1 MNVEKYYIVDSSIL
15 PESFDKVIQ
24 ARQLLESGKV
34 KQVSEAVKVVGIS
47 RGTFYKY
54 KDLVFLPEENMMD
67 RKAVISLMLE
77 NQRGILSKVLATIS
91 ESSASVL
98 TINQNIPIHNIASIV
113 ISLDLS
119 HFQGTIDSLLN
130 NIRKVDGASNV
141 QLVSIE

>member
-1 MNVEKYYIVDSSIL
+1 VEKYYIVDSSIL

-47 RGTFYKY
+47 RGTYYKY

-77 NQRGILSKVLATIS
+77 NQRGILSRVLMAIS
-91 ESSASVL
+91 DSSASVL

-119 HFQGTIDSLLN
+119 HLTGTVDDLLNHLQQVQGT
-130 NIRKVDGASNV
+130 SNV

>member
-1 MNVEKYYIVDSSIL
+1 MEKYYIVDSSIL
-15 PESFDKVIQ
+15 SESFDKVIQ

-34 KQVSEAVKVVGIS
+34 RQVSEAVKIVGIS
-47 RGTFYKY
+47 RGTYYKY
-54 KDLVFLPEENMMD
+54 KDLVFLPEENMID

-77 NQRGILSKVLATIS
+77 NRRGMLSKILQTVS

-119 HFQGTIDSLLN
+119 HLTGTVDDLLN
-130 NIRKVDGASNV
+130 NLKQVSGASNV

>member
-1 MNVEKYYIVDSSIL
+1 MEKYYIVDSSIL

-47 RGTFYKY
+47 RGTFYRY
-54 KDLVFLPEENMMD
+54 KDLVFLPEEGVMD

-77 NQRGILSKVLATIS
+77 NQRGILSKVLTTIS
-91 ESSASVL
+91 ETNASVL

-119 HFQGTIDSLLN
+119 NFSGTIDSLLEK
-130 NIRKVDGASNV
+130 IRQVEGASNV

>member
-1 MNVEKYYIVDSSIL
+1 MEKYYIIDSSIL

-34 KQVSEAVKVVGIS
+34 RQVSEAVKIVGIS
-47 RGTFYKY
+47 RGTYYKY
-54 KDLVFLPEENMMD
+54 KDLVFLPEENMID

-77 NQRGILSKVLATIS
+77 NRRGMLSKILQTVS

-119 HFQGTIDSLLN
+119 HLTGTVDDLLN
-130 NIRKVDGASNV
+130 NLKQVSGASNV

>member
-1 MNVEKYYIVDSSIL
+1 MEKYYIVDSSIL

-34 KQVSEAVKVVGIS
+34 HQVSEAVKIVGIS
-47 RGTFYKY
+47 RGTYYKY
-54 KDLVFLPEENMMD
+54 KDLVFLPEDTLMD

-77 NQRGILSKVLATIS
+77 NKRGILSEVLRTIS
-91 ESSASVL
+91 DSSASVL
-98 TINQNIPIHNIASIV
+98 TINQNIPIHNVASIV

-119 HFQGTIDSLLN
+119 HFSGTVDSLLN
-130 NIRKVDGASNV
+130 AIKQVDGASNV

>member
-1 MNVEKYYIVDSSIL
+1 MEKYYIVDSSIL

-34 KQVSEAVKVVGIS
+34 RQVSEAVKVVGIS
-47 RGTFYKY
+47 RGTYYKY
-54 KDLVFLPEENMMD
+54 KDLVFLPEENMID

-77 NQRGILSKVLATIS
+77 NRRGMLTKILQTVS

-119 HFQGTIDSLLN
+119 NLTGTVDDLLEN
-130 NIRKVDGASNV
+130 LRQVSGASNV

>member
-1 MNVEKYYIVDSSIL
+1 MEKYYIVDSSIL

-54 KDLVFLPEENMMD
+54 KDLVFLPEEGVMD

-77 NQRGILSKVLATIS
+77 NQRGILSKVLTTIS
-91 ESSASVL
+91 ETNASVL

-119 HFQGTIDSLLN
+119 NFSGTIDSLLEK
-130 NIRKVDGASNV
+130 IRQVEGASNV

>member
-1 MNVEKYYIVDSSIL
+1 MEKYYIVDSSIL

-47 RGTFYKY
+47 RGTYYKY

-77 NQRGILSKVLATIS
+77 NQRGILSRVLMAIS
-91 ESSASVL
+91 DSSASVL

-119 HFQGTIDSLLN
+119 HLNGTVDDLLNHLQQVQGT
-130 NIRKVDGASNV
+130 SNV

>member
-1 MNVEKYYIVDSSIL
+1 MEKYYIVDSSIL

-34 KQVSEAVKVVGIS
+34 RQVSEAVKGVGIS
-47 RGTFYKY
+47 RGTYYKY
-54 KDLVFLPEENMMD
+54 KDLVFLPEENMID

-77 NQRGILSKVLATIS
+77 NRRGMLTKILQTVS

-119 HFQGTIDSLLN
+119 NLTGTVDDLLEN
-130 NIRKVDGASNV
+130 LRQVSGASNV

>member
-1 MNVEKYYIVDSSIL
+1 MEKYYIVDSSIL

-67 RKAVISLMLE
+67 RKAVIFLMLE
-77 NQRGILSKVLATIS
+77 NQRGILSKVLTTIS
-91 ESSASVL
+91 ETSASVL

-119 HFQGTIDSLLN
+119 HFTGTIDNLLGK
-130 NIRKVDGASNV
+130 IRQVDGASNV

>member
-1 MNVEKYYIVDSSIL
+1 MEKYYIVDSSIL

-34 KQVSEAVKVVGIS
+34 RQVSEAVKIVGIS
-47 RGTFYKY
+47 RGTYYKY
-54 KDLVFLPEENMMD
+54 KDLVFLPEENMID

-77 NQRGILSKVLATIS
+77 NRRGMLSKILQTVS

-119 HFQGTIDSLLN
+119 HLTGTVDDLLN
-130 NIRKVDGASNV
+130 NLKQVSGASNV

>member
-1 MNVEKYYIVDSSIL
+1 MEKYYIVDSSIL

-34 KQVSEAVKVVGIS
+34 RQVSEAVKVVGIS
-47 RGTFYKY
+47 RGTYYKY
-54 KDLVFLPEENMMD
+54 KDLVFLPEENMID

-77 NQRGILSKVLATIS
+77 NRRGMLTKILQTVS

-119 HFQGTIDSLLN
+119 NLTGTVDDLLEN
-130 NIRKVDGASNV
+130 LCQVSGASNV

>member
-1 MNVEKYYIVDSSIL
+1 VEKYYIVDSSIL

-34 KQVSEAVKVVGIS
+34 RQVSEAVKIVGIS
-47 RGTFYKY
+47 RGTYYKY
-54 KDLVFLPEENMMD
+54 KDLVFLPEENMID

-77 NQRGILSKVLATIS
+77 NRRGMLSKILQTVS

-119 HFQGTIDSLLN
+119 HLTGTVDDLLN
-130 NIRKVDGASNV
+130 NLKQVSGASNI

>member
-1 MNVEKYYIVDSSIL
+1 MEKYYIVDSSIL

-54 KDLVFLPEENMMD
+54 KDLVFLPEEGMMD

-77 NQRGILSKVLATIS
+77 NQRGILSKVLTTIS
-91 ESSASVL
+91 ETNASVL

-119 HFQGTIDSLLN
+119 NLTGTIDHLLEK
-130 NIRKVDGASNV
+130 IRQVEGASNV

>member
-1 MNVEKYYIVDSSIL
+1 MEKYYIVDSSIL

-34 KQVSEAVKVVGIS
+34 RQVSEAVKIVGIS
-47 RGTFYKY
+47 RGTYYKY
-54 KDLVFLPEENMMD
+54 KDLVFLPEENMID

-77 NQRGILSKVLATIS
+77 NRRGMLSKILQTVS

-119 HFQGTIDSLLN
+119 HLTGTVDDLLN
-130 NIRKVDGASNV
+130 NLKQVSGASNI

>member
-1 MNVEKYYIVDSSIL
+1 MEKYYIVDSSIL
-15 PESFDKVIQ
+15 PESFDKVIH

-77 NQRGILSKVLATIS
+77 NQRGILSKVLTTIS
-91 ESSASVL
+91 ETSASVL

-119 HFQGTIDSLLN
+119 HFTGTIDSLLG
-130 NIRKVDGASNV
+130 NIRLVDGASNV

>member
-1 MNVEKYYIVDSSIL
+1 MEKYYIVDSSIL

-34 KQVSEAVKVVGIS
+34 RQVSEAVKVVGIS
-47 RGTFYKY
+47 RGTYYKY
-54 KDLVFLPEENMMD
+54 KDLVFLPEENMID

-77 NQRGILSKVLATIS
+77 NRRGMLTKILQTVS

-119 HFQGTIDSLLN
+119 NLTGTVDDLLEN
-130 NIRKVDGASNV
+130 LRQVSGASNV
-141 QLVSIE
+141 QLVAIE

>member
-1 MNVEKYYIVDSSIL
+1 MI
-15 PESFDKVIQ
+15 
-24 ARQLLESGKV
+24 
-34 KQVSEAVKVVGIS
+34 
-47 RGTFYKY
+47 
-54 KDLVFLPEENMMD
+54 D

-77 NQRGILSKVLATIS
+77 NRRGMLTKILQTVS

-119 HFQGTIDSLLN
+119 NLTGTVDDLLEN
-130 NIRKVDGASNV
+130 LRQVSGASNV

>member
-1 MNVEKYYIVDSSIL
+1 VEKYYIVDSSIL

-34 KQVSEAVKVVGIS
+34 RQVSEAVKVVGIS
-47 RGTFYKY
+47 RGTYYKY
-54 KDLVFLPEENMMD
+54 KDLVFLPEENMID

-77 NQRGILSKVLATIS
+77 NRRGMLTKILQTVS

-119 HFQGTIDSLLN
+119 NLTGTVDDLLEN
-130 NIRKVDGASNV
+130 LRQVSGASNV

>member
-1 MNVEKYYIVDSSIL
+1 MEKYYIVDSSIL
-15 PESFDKVIQ
+15 PESFDKVIR

-77 NQRGILSKVLATIS
+77 NQRGILSKVLTTIS
-91 ESSASVL
+91 ETSASVL

-119 HFQGTIDSLLN
+119 HFTGTIDSLLE
-130 NIRKVDGASNV
+130 NIRLVDGASNV

>member
-1 MNVEKYYIVDSSIL
+1 MEKYYIVDSSIL

-77 NQRGILSKVLATIS
+77 NQRGILSKVLTTIS
-91 ESSASVL
+91 ETSASVL

-119 HFQGTIDSLLN
+119 HFTGTIDNLLGK
-130 NIRKVDGASNV
+130 IRQVDGASNV

>member
-1 MNVEKYYIVDSSIL
+1 MEKYYIVDSSIL

-34 KQVSEAVKVVGIS
+34 RQVSEAVKVVGIS
-47 RGTFYKY
+47 RGTYYKY
-54 KDLVFLPEENMMD
+54 KDLVFLPEENMID

-77 NQRGILSKVLATIS
+77 NRRGMLSKVLQTVS

-119 HFQGTIDSLLN
+119 HLTGTVDDLLN
-130 NIRKVDGASNV
+130 HLKQVNGASNV

>member
-15 PESFDKVIQ
+15 PESFDKVIH

-77 NQRGILSKVLATIS
+77 NQRGILSKVLTTIS
-91 ESSASVL
+91 ETSASVL

-119 HFQGTIDSLLN
+119 HFTGTIDSLLG
-130 NIRKVDGASNV
+130 NIRLVDGASNV

>member
-1 MNVEKYYIVDSSIL
+1 MEKYYIVDSSIL

-54 KDLVFLPEENMMD
+54 KDLVFLPEEGMMD

-77 NQRGILSKVLATIS
+77 NQRGILSKVLTTIS
-91 ESSASVL
+91 ETNASVL

-119 HFQGTIDSLLN
+119 NLTGTIDNLLEK
-130 NIRKVDGASNV
+130 IRQVEGASNV

>member
-1 MNVEKYYIVDSSIL
+1 MEKYYIVDSSIL

-54 KDLVFLPEENMMD
+54 KDLVFLPEEGMMD

-77 NQRGILSKVLATIS
+77 NQRGILSKVLTTIS
-91 ESSASVL
+91 ETNASVL

-119 HFQGTIDSLLN
+119 NFSGTIDSLLEK
-130 NIRKVDGASNV
+130 IRQVEGASNV